1 MRLSSR
7 QHEIL
12 IRTLEL
18 YISSGI
24 PVGSH
29 ALSEFVEASSSTIR
43 AELARL
49 ESEGLLTHP
58 HTSAG
63 RIPTDAGYRYYVD
76 ALLGA
81 EVPETG
87 SFEAPDETGNVD
99 ELLRGVSEGMS
110 EVTRMLAVVAGPG
123 ALGDSLSRVDYL
135 PLSAGSLLL
144 IVSMDSGA
152 SSSTTLTLPAHVE
165 EAELREIFS
174 SLNSWIEG
182 RPLGV
187 DLELEIAMR
196 KVLSDHNPQ
205 VVQAVLEA
213 VNVLGQ
219 ATERGVFIQG
229 VSALLAR
236 LDDLDPS
243 SLAAIVEIFERRRWL
258 LRLMG
263 DALHRSVSDPYGI
276 VVSIGAES
284 GFYNLANTS
293 FVAAAYNHG
302 ERPYGVVSLIGPKR
316 MEYEAAISTVRSAA
330 ESLTVRL
337 SDRL

>member
-18 YISSGI
+18 YISSGS

-29 ALSEFVEASSSTIR
+29 ALGDFVEASSSTIR
-43 AELARL
+43 AELANL
-49 ESEGLLTHP
+49 ESAGLLTHP

-63 RIPTDAGYRYYVD
+63 RVPTDAGYRYYVD
-76 ALLGA
+76 ALISGEA
-81 EVPETG
+81 SEND
-87 SFEAPDETGNVD
+87 SFEAPAGSGNID

-110 EVTRMLAVVAGPG
+110 EVTRLLAVVAGPG

-135 PLSAGSLLL
+135 PLSPESLLL
-144 IVSMDSGA
+144 VVSMDSGA
-152 SSSTTLTLPAHVE
+152 SSSTTLTLPNHVD
-165 EAELREIFS
+165 ADELREIFA
-174 SLNSWIEG
+174 SLNAWIEG

-187 DLELEIAMR
+187 DLELGIAAR

-205 VVQAVLEA
+205 VVNVVLEA
-213 VNVLGQ
+213 VGVLGQ
-219 ATERGVFIQG
+219 ATDRGVFIQG
-229 VSALLAR
+229 VSAMLAR

-243 SLAAIVEIFERRRWL
+243 SLTALIEVFERRRWL

-263 DALHRSVSDPYGI
+263 DALQRSVSDPYGV

-293 FVAAAYNHG
+293 FVAAAYNYG

-316 MEYEAAISTVRSAA
+316 MEYDAAISTVRSAA
-330 ESLTVRL
+330 EALTHRL
-337 SDRL
+337 NDRF